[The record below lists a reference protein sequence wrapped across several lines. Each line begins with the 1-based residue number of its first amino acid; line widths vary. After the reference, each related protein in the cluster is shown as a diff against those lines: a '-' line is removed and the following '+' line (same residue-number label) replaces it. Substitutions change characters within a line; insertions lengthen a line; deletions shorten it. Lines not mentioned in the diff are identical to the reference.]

1 MHNLVNFSK
10 LLNFFIQFRTSSN
23 ETVSN
28 YVRHV
33 FVMAPG
39 VLTLVGFLLVLFFQP
54 SNFICKS
61 KGKYIVK
68 LLDVYNLGNVRI
80 ITTNILNYPL
90 TQWRQAVPL
99 FKLVILPSNTSL
111 CKCIY
116 LVIVLRPCST
126 AIHAHLIRRF

>member
-28 YVRHV
+28 SVRHV

-39 VLTLVGFLLVLFFQP
+39 VLTLVAFSLVLFFQP
-54 SNFICKS
+54 SNFTCKS

-68 LLDVYNLGNVRI
+68 LLDVSNLGNVWRI
-80 ITTNILNYPL
+80 TANTLNYPL
-90 TQWRQAVPL
+90 TQWCQA
-99 FKLVILPSNTSL
+99 FL
-111 CKCIY
+111 C
-116 LVIVLRPCST
+116 LN
-126 AIHAHLIRRF
+126 